1 MVMLRNI
8 LGHEGTRRGEG
19 HGGRLSDAGREEDE
33 EGRRPGRLLGVFKAF
48 AVLSFVGA
56 TVFGLVGNGLYDD
69 AMWLP
74 VAGGVL
80 WLLFATLF
88 ARGFYGGVSLEG
100 WVMISLLAVL
110 VLVKGLSMIWTISET
125 ETVKEALRA
134 STYLAAFAIALA
146 ADVAVPR
153 FGWALVVSLAAV
165 LGLFWETS

>member
-1 MVMLRNI
+1 
-8 LGHEGTRRGEG
+8 
-19 HGGRLSDAGREEDE
+19 
-33 EGRRPGRLLGVFKAF
+33 
-48 AVLSFVGA
+48 
-56 TVFGLVGNGLYDD
+56 
-69 AMWLP
+69 MWLP

-165 LGLFWETS
+165 LGLFWETSYWFALLLLGRWWTASA